1 MNSTM
6 SVPDLINETCTRA
19 LRDPG
24 SVDVHRHALSVA
36 GELWDRTRSDFQVV
50 EFLLE
55 FRIWAR
61 NRNL

>member
-1 MNSTM
+1 VN
-6 SVPDLINETCTRA
+6 
-19 LRDPG
+19 
-24 SVDVHRHALSVA
+24 VHRQALAVA
-36 GELWDRTRSDFQVV
+36 GELWDRTRDDFQVV